1 VSERLQVQALRN
13 SERLVGAVDQD
24 GDIHQVRQFADG
36 LFRSPFPYVRVFGGI
51 GGGGY
56 QFLATISPIP
66 PTTADELASR
76 MPAKAAVDLVEL
88 IQQDPAAPAMDDDRP
103 VNEYYYLRHS
113 PVLFGRVL
121 STVSR

>member
-1 VSERLQVQALRN
+1 MINHNRIAVVLPAYNAERIVSERLQVQALRN
-13 SERLVGAVDQD
+13 SERLIGAVDQD

-36 LFRSPFPYVRVFGGI
+36 LFRSPFPYVRV
-51 GGGGY
+51 
-56 QFLATISPIP
+56 
-66 PTTADELASR
+66 
-76 MPAKAAVDLVEL
+76 
-88 IQQDPAAPAMDDDRP
+88 MDDDRP